1 MKTTF
6 ITYSK
11 SRFNQLLI
19 LILLGVSGFHTSLIA
34 QSSNPL
40 DTKISIQLTNAELT
54 KILDV
59 IAEKAGCTF
68 SYNSKAI
75 EGKKASVNYQA
86 TPLTEILIELLGPQT
101 QFQTSGSQV
110 FIRLGKGVGSVGG
123 TVKTDSGI
131 PGAFSTIRLRNTPYR
146 VMTDSTGSYQLND
159 IPVGNYTLE
168 YSGMG
173 YVPYSTAIEITEN
186 NALTVNVTANTAD
199 YLLDEI
205 TVTGNRPVVTDSSEY
220 VAKLPLSNMENAQV
234 YTGITNT
241 LMVQQKIYNITD
253 AASNVP
259 GITILGT
266 GTTNSADYGG
276 ATFSSRGFTTKPAVF
291 NGLALNMY
299 STHDVANLEKL
310 EVIKGPS
317 ATLFGN
323 IVSSYGGLINR
334 VTKKP
339 YELPG
344 GSAEMAGGSYGF
356 HRIAVDLNTPLN
368 ADRTFLSRLNAVY
381 QNQNSFQDNA
391 GYSRNILVAPAFRY
405 QMNDRLA
412 INLNTEIN
420 YSTNAG
426 ATLPIYFNYVPSV
439 IKGSLSTALAGF
451 GLPEE
456 TIQQI
461 IAAAPATVAETF
473 GISSLKDFD
482 FDPSRSY
489 SSNDLVSTNN
499 AIVISPEVHYRLSD
513 NWKSTTAAIFGSA
526 ASEGYSP
533 RISPVPNMIPVF
545 LAGLAEGRFDFGT
558 PGIAYFERDARKYTT
573 NLETF
578 QIQQNFT
585 GDFSI
590 GSLRNRM
597 VIGLDYYHRRTSS
610 YYDNFKGSLFGIEQE
625 QVFDM
630 VNATGETPN
639 YYDFNRLA
647 IEERIQNSP
656 GTRQNFSD
664 DQSVYSSYVNNVLNI
679 TEQVIASAGLRVDR
693 FVNKGVYDGTIN
705 ETTGAYRQTAF
716 APKFGLI
723 YQPLQD
729 KIALFG
735 NYQTSFTNQEGSNFE
750 GIPFRPEK
758 AYQWEGGVKTSFFD
772 GHFTSTLSYYDIRV
786 EDKVRVDINHIPFS
800 IQDGTQISRGFEAEV
815 LGNPLPDLNI
825 LLGYAYNNSKM
836 TKANALVEGLRP
848 IGAGPE
854 HQFNFWVH
862 YHFNERTP
870 LNGFSIGFG
879 GNYAGETFT
888 VNYYPDGALAIP
900 AYTVLNAKLSF
911 DRPKYS
917 FGLRVNNLANE
928 RFWRGNDT
936 VSPQMPR
943 QFLATLGIKI

>member
-1 MKTTF
+1 M
-6 ITYSK
+6 
-11 SRFNQLLI
+11 
-19 LILLGVSGFHTSLIA
+19 A
-34 QSSNPL
+34 QSSDLL
-40 DTKISIQLTNAELT
+40 DTKISIQLPNTELIN
-54 KILDV
+54 ILDI

-68 SYNSKAI
+68 SYNSKAL
-75 EGKKASVNYQA
+75 EGKKASANYRA
-86 TPLTEILIELLGPQT
+86 TPLKEILLELLGPET
-101 QFQTSGSQV
+101 QFQTSGRQI
-110 FIRLGKGVGSVGG
+110 FIRLGKGVGSVVG
-123 TVKTDSGI
+123 TVKTDNGL

-146 VMTDSTGSYQLND
+146 VMTDSIGYYRLSD
-159 IPVGNYTLE
+159 IPIGNYTLE

-173 YVPYSTAIEITEN
+173 YVPYNTTIEIAEN
-186 NALTVNVTANTAD
+186 NVLTLNITVQAAD
-199 YLLDEI
+199 HLLDEI

-241 LMVQQKIYNITD
+241 LIVQQKIYNITD
-253 AASNVP
+253 AVSNVP

-276 ATFSSRGFTTKPAVF
+276 ATFSSRGFTTKSAVF

-299 STHDVANLEKL
+299 SSHDVANLEKI

-323 IVSSYGGLINR
+323 IVSSYGGLVNR

-339 YELPG
+339 YELQG
-344 GSAEMAGGSYGF
+344 GSVEMAGGSYGF
-356 HRIAVDLNTPLN
+356 HRIAIDMNTPLN
-368 ADRTFLSRLNAVY
+368 TDHTFLSRLNAVY
-381 QNQNSFQDNA
+381 QNQNSFQDNG
-391 GYSRNILVAPAFRY
+391 GYYRDILVAPSFRY
-405 QMNDRLA
+405 RMNDRMT

-420 YSTNAG
+420 HSKNAG
-426 ATLPIYFNYVPSV
+426 AALPIYFNYVPSV

-451 GLPEE
+451 GLPDE

-473 GISSLKDFD
+473 GITSLKDFG

-489 SSNDLVSTNN
+489 SSNDLVSTNHS
-499 AIVISPEVHYRLSD
+499 VVVSPEVHYDLAT
-513 NWKSTTAAIFGSA
+513 NWKSTTSAIFGSA
-526 ASEGYSP
+526 ASEGYSL
-533 RISPVPNMIPVF
+533 RISPVPTMIPVF
-545 LAGLAEGRFDFGT
+545 LAGITEGRFDFGT
-558 PGIAYFERDARKYTT
+558 PGIAFFERDARKYTS
-573 NLETF
+573 NLETY

-585 GDFSI
+585 GDFAI

-610 YYDNFKGSLFGIEQE
+610 YYDNFVGSLFGIPQE
-625 QVFDM
+625 QTFDM

-647 IEERIQNSP
+647 IEDRIQRAP
-656 GTRQNFSD
+656 GTKQNFSD
-664 DQSVYSSYVNNVLNI
+664 DQSVYSSYINNVLNI
-679 TEQVIASAGLRVDR
+679 TGQVIASAGLRIDR
-693 FVNKGVYDGTIN
+693 FINKGVYNGTVN
-705 ETTGAYRQTAF
+705 ETNGAYRQTAL

-729 KIALFG
+729 RIALFG

-750 GIPFRPEK
+750 GTPFRPEK

-786 EDKVRVDINHIPFS
+786 EDKVRTDINHPLFR
-800 IQDGTQISRGFEAEV
+800 IQDGTQISRGMEVEV
-815 LGNPLPDLNI
+815 LGNPIPDLNI

-836 TKANALVEGLRP
+836 TKADPLVEGLRP
-848 IGAGPE
+848 IEAGPE
-854 HQFNFWVH
+854 HQLNFWVH
-862 YHFNERTP
+862 YHFNELTP

-917 FGLRVNNLANE
+917 FGVRVNNLTNE
-928 RFWRGNDT
+928 RFWRGSGT
-936 VSPQMPR
+936 ILPQMPR